1 MRKVLITGYL
11 GMLGSELSLACEDQG
26 DEVFGFDLPDIDIT
40 NRERVLQRVGDA
52 DPEFIFHCAAFT
64 KVDHCETEIE
74 TAMRVNA
81 IGTQNVALAAESL
94 GVPLLYISTDYIFDG
109 TKNGPYDEWDAANPQ
124 SVYGKSKYAGECF
137 VRQLCQWHYI
147 VRVSWLI
154 GKHGPNFIETILK
167 LARERDVLKVVDDQH
182 GSPTFVADLVPEL
195 IRLSESG
202 AFGTYHI
209 TNQGYTTWYEF
220 AKKAIELKGIS
231 TNVLPCST
239 EEFPRPAPRPRN
251 SRLSPMLYA
260 QAIGNDMPTWEKGL
274 KDYLKS

>member
-1 MRKVLITGYL
+1 MRKVLITGNL

-26 DEVFGFDLPDIDIT
+26 DEVVGVDLPDGDIT
-40 NRERVLQRVGDA
+40 NRERLLGLIGEA

-64 KVDHCETEIE
+64 KVDQCETEIA

-94 GVPLLYISTDYIFDG
+94 GVPMLYISTDYIFDG
-109 TKNGPYDEWDAANPQ
+109 TKEGAYDEWDAANPQ

-137 VRQLCQWHYI
+137 VRQLSQWHYI

-167 LARERDVLKVVDDQH
+167 LARERDELRVVNDQF
-182 GSPTFVADLVPEL
+182 GSPTFVTDLVPEL
-195 IRLSESG
+195 LRLSESG

-209 TNQGYTTWYEF
+209 TNRGVTTWYDL
-220 AKKAIELKGIS
+220 AKKALELRGVTTPI
-231 TNVLPCST
+231 LPCT
-239 EEFPRPAPRPRN
+239 TADFPRPAPRPKN
-251 SRLSPMLYA
+251 SQLSAMLYDLA
-260 QAIGNDMPTWEKGL
+260 LGNDMPTWEQGL
-274 KDYLKS
+274 KDYLRG

>member
-1 MRKVLITGYL
+1 MRKVLITGNL

-26 DEVFGFDLPDIDIT
+26 DEVVGVDLPDGDIT
-40 NRERVLQRVGDA
+40 SRERLLGLIGEA

-64 KVDHCETEIE
+64 KVDQCETEIA

-94 GVPLLYISTDYIFDG
+94 GVPMLYISTDYIFDG
-109 TKNGPYDEWDAANPQ
+109 TKEGAYDEWDAAHPQ

-137 VRQLCQWHYI
+137 VRQLSQWHYI

-167 LARERDVLKVVDDQH
+167 LARERDELRVVNDQF
-182 GSPTFVADLVPEL
+182 GSPTFVTDLVPEL
-195 IRLSESG
+195 LRLSESG

-209 TNQGYTTWYEF
+209 TNRGVTTWYDL
-220 AKKAIELKGIS
+220 AKKALELRGVTTPI
-231 TNVLPCST
+231 LPCT
-239 EEFPRPAPRPRN
+239 TADFPRPAPRPKN
-251 SRLSPMLYA
+251 SQLSAMLYDLA
-260 QAIGNDMPTWEKGL
+260 LGNDMPTWEQGL
-274 KDYLKS
+274 KDYLRG